1 MSFKWGIPRP
11 LVVICDFLFHCFWN
25 NCFNGLFL
33 FQQIHK
39 QAPPLEDIAED
50 CSTSMRELLEAALER
65 NPNHRLSAA
74 DLLKH
79 EALHPPPEE
88 QPRCQSLDSAL
99 FERKRLL
106 ARKEL
111 QLPENITGND
121 IRLTYLALC
130 RFYFVSKLDLSE
142 CLETNK
148 TQKASGKI
156 PVKLPIR

>member
-1 MSFKWGIPRP
+1 MWLSVTSSFIVFGIT
-11 LVVICDFLFHCFWN
+11 VSMVFFF
-25 NCFNGLFL
+25 F

-106 ARKEL
+106 ARKDL
-111 QLPENITGND
+111 QLPENITGNG
-121 IRLTYLALC
+121 IGLTCLVLC
-130 RFYFVSKLDLSE
+130 
-142 CLETNK
+142 
-148 TQKASGKI
+148 
-156 PVKLPIR
+156 

>member
-1 MSFKWGIPRP
+1 MNPNWGIPR
-11 LVVICDFLFHCFWN
+11 LLMWLSVTSSSIVFGITVSMVFFF
-25 NCFNGLFL
+25 

-39 QAPPLEDIAED
+39 QTPPLEDIAED

-106 ARKEL
+106 ARKDL
-111 QLPENITGND
+111 QLPENITGNG
-121 IRLTYLALC
+121 IGLTCLVLC
-130 RFYFVSKLDLSE
+130 
-142 CLETNK
+142 
-148 TQKASGKI
+148 
-156 PVKLPIR
+156 